1 MRRDQA
7 EVDRVIK
14 DWTNHTLLGE
24 PREVGLRRE
33 DYAKYHGD
41 RCLQALDLIPN
52 PGERGTLLELGSG
65 LYLMTFLLER
75 FVNYDLE
82 LVQYWDKPDG
92 DYESILL
99 DTSNGGKRKTYPFK
113 HFDAETSVFP
123 YPDGS
128 FDVIV
133 SCEILEHFLCD
144 PVHVLAECHRV
155 LKPGGVIVLTTPNAM
170 RWNNIS
176 KLIRG
181 KNIFDKYVRESAS
194 ARHPREYIPAEVVAL
209 FEAVGFDVTHMDTKD
224 LTREDEGPFVK
235 VVTRCSVGLFD
246 AADRLRGRG
255 GSPTAKWRGQHIFLV
270 AKRKGTATKVYPEF
284 LFEKAHLSGPVIDA
298 ICRPTNSSSE

>member
-128 FDVIV
+128 
-133 SCEILEHFLCD
+133 S
-144 PVHVLAECHRV
+144 
-155 LKPGGVIVLTTPNAM
+155 T
-170 RWNNIS
+170 
-176 KLIRG
+176 
-181 KNIFDKYVRESAS
+181 
-194 ARHPREYIPAEVVAL
+194 
-209 FEAVGFDVTHMDTKD
+209 
-224 LTREDEGPFVK
+224 
-235 VVTRCSVGLFD
+235 
-246 AADRLRGRG
+246 
-255 GSPTAKWRGQHIFLV
+255 
-270 AKRKGTATKVYPEF
+270 
-284 LFEKAHLSGPVIDA
+284 
-298 ICRPTNSSSE
+298 SS

>member
-14 DWTNHTLLGE
+14 DWTKHTLLGE
-24 PREVGLRRE
+24 PRELTVGRD
-33 DYAKYHGD
+33 DYVRYHGE
-41 RCLQALDLIPN
+41 RCLQVLDLIP
-52 PGERGTLLELGSG
+52 GRSQRGTLLELGSG

-92 DYESILL
+92 DYESVLV
-99 DTSNGGKRKTYPFK
+99 DTRNGGKRKIYSFK
-113 HFDAETSVFP
+113 HFDAEKTVFP
-123 YPDGS
+123 YQDGS
-128 FDVIV
+128 FDVVV

-181 KNIFDKYVRESAS
+181 KNIFDKYVRESAT
-194 ARHPREYIPAEVVAL
+194 ARHPREYTPAEVLRL
-209 FEAVGFDVTHMDTKD
+209 FEAVGFAVTHIDTMD
-224 LTREDEGPFVK
+224 LIPEDEGPFVK
-235 VVTRCSVGLFD
+235 AVTRCAVRLFD

-255 GSPTAKWRGQHIFLV
+255 QNPTAKWRGQHIFLV
-270 AKRKGTATKVYPEF
+270 ARRKEKFNEVYPDF
-284 LFEKAHLSGPVIDA
+284 LFEKAHLAAPVIDA
-298 ICRPTNSSSE
+298 ICRPTNSSRE